1 MGLCKS
7 SLANSRGQFLVGI
20 SRAPKVALDFCSL
33 CLTTALVCEGQDMNW
48 EISWGLQVGRSDQS
62 LIVIVAGPRVPPP

>member
-1 MGLCKS
+1 MGLRKS

-20 SRAPKVALDFCSL
+20 

-48 EISWGLQVGRSDQS
+48 EISWGLQVGKSDQS